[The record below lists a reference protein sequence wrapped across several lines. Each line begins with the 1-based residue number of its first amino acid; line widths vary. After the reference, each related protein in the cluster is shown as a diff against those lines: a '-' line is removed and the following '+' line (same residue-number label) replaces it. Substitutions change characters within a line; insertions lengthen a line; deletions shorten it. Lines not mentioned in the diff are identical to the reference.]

1 MNINLHIE
9 RLVLDGPPFEQRQ
22 GPHLQAAVEQ
32 ELTRLLA
39 ANGLA
44 QELHS
49 GGATPQAHASGIQL
63 ADKTHPT
70 WLGKQVAHCIYNSI
84 RGTK

>member
-1 MNINLHIE
+1 MRINLHTE
-9 RLVLDGPPFEQRQ
+9 ALVLDGPPFEQRQ

-39 ANGLA
+39 ANGLV

-49 GGATPQAHASGIQL
+49 GRATPQAHASIQL
-63 ADKTHPT
+63 GNTTHPT
-70 WLGKQVAHCIYNSI
+70 WLGQQIAHSIYNSI
-84 RGTK
+84 GGTK